1 MGYKP
6 LTRKISDA
14 IYLMLARSKTHLSVP
29 LWSLLVIPAVYMFQI
44 LFLTFATN
52 LPVRLILGFTLIA
65 SAAMEEVIKSISI
78 VVLARHDKAGSWRD
92 LTGLSFLSALGF
104 LVGEK
109 LLVLISI
116 SMVSEAPVAGALF
129 GVGLLLFIPLIAHF
143 VFTSIV
149 VLTHT
154 KLKFPY
160 PLAVAAGTI
169 VHFFYNVYV
178 LRGGF

>member
-1 MGYKP
+1 
-6 LTRKISDA
+6 
-14 IYLMLARSKTHLSVP
+14 
-29 LWSLLVIPAVYMFQI
+29 
-44 LFLTFATN
+44 
-52 LPVRLILGFTLIA
+52 
-65 SAAMEEVIKSISI
+65 
-78 VVLARHDKAGSWRD
+78 VLARHDRVRSWRE
-92 LTGLSFLSALGF
+92 LIGLSFLSALGF

-116 SMVSEAPVAGALF
+116 SMVSDAPVAGAMF

-143 VFTSIV
+143 IFTTIV
-149 VLTHT
+149 VLTHV

-160 PLAVAAGTI
+160 PLALAAGAI